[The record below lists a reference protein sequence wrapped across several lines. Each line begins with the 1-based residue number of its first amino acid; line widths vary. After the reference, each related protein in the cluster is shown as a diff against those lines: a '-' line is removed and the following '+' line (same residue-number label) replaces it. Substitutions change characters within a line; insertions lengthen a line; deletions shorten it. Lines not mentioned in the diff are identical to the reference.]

1 MSATAESRLQT
12 AARHLN
18 FGPWSAELKGDELAH
33 IRHRGLPVLR
43 GLRAV
48 IRNHNWL
55 TLTPV
60 LSASHAE
67 ESAGSLRLVLDVA
80 WKGHSARYAGRV
92 TLLFEAESITVLF
105 QGRAVED
112 VACNRVGLVVLHRPD
127 DAGRP
132 VTVTSP
138 GGSTTDTAF
147 PAHINPHQPFKNI
160 MALDW
165 ERDSVGYRLDFE
177 GDVFETEDQRN
188 WTDASFKTYSTPL
201 SEPFPVTHRAGD
213 TVRQSVRLSARQVIR
228 ITDEK
233 SAAVPALGTSA
244 GGTATPAPSLSS
256 PLPAEFAPLLAEV
269 ALESDPGMG
278 VISAAEAARLSAAMN
293 LNLDARI
300 IAATPED
307 ALAILRELPLD
318 RVERLA
324 VYDSITH
331 VTQKNLWDAITT
343 EAKELGFQGHLI
355 AGARSHF
362 TELNRNRHSACPE
375 AAAVTYSITPQMHA
389 SEPEAIVETL
399 AMHALTAEDALRI
412 SNGRALHIGPVTLAR
427 RFNAV
432 ATEPPLAEELP
443 AYDMLQDTSF
453 AAAWLLGSV
462 TALTRK
468 ETASIYYATASELET
483 PAGKLLQQ
491 LASHRGSDVLATDM
505 QPAIVAVYPVRTPE
519 GTLTYTAN
527 LTGSAVAVR
536 ILGPSGADRELAL
549 APWQTSTTLLT

>member
-1 MSATAESRLQT
+1 VSATAESRLQT
-12 AARHLN
+12 AVRCLN
-18 FGPWSAELKGDELAH
+18 FGPWSADLQGDELAH
-33 IRHRGLPVLR
+33 IRHRGFPVLR

-55 TLTPV
+55 TLRPV
-60 LSASHAE
+60 LSASHVQ

-80 WKGHSARYAGRV
+80 WKGYSARYAGRV

-112 VACNRVGLVVLHRPD
+112 IACNRVGLVVLHRPD

-138 GGSTTDTAF
+138 GGSTADAAF
-147 PAHINPHQPFKNI
+147 PAHISPHQPFKNI

-165 ERDSVGYRLDFE
+165 ERDGVAYRLDFE

-213 TVRQSVRLSARQVIR
+213 TVRQSIRLSARQIIR
-228 ITDEK
+228 INDEK
-233 SAAVPALGTSA
+233 TAAVPALGTSA
-244 GGTATPAPSLSS
+244 GGTATPAPSPSS
-256 PLPAEFAPLLAEV
+256 PLPAEFAPLLAEI
-269 ALESDPGMG
+269 ALESDPGRG
-278 VISAAEAARLSAAMN
+278 VISAAEAARLSAA
-293 LNLDARI
+293 LKLDLDARI

-324 VYDSITH
+324 AYDSTTH
-331 VTQKNLWDAITT
+331 VTQKNLWDAVTT
-343 EAKELGFQGHLI
+343 GAKELGFQGHLV

-362 TELNRNRHSACPE
+362 TELNRNRHSACPD

-389 SEPEAIVETL
+389 TEPEAIVETL
-399 AMHALTAEDALRI
+399 AMQALTAEDALRI

-427 RFNAV
+427 RFNAA
-432 ATEPPLAEELP
+432 ATEPPGQKNSPRTTCSKTPPSPPPGSWAASQPSPASRLPLSVTPPPPSSRPRQESCCGSSPYTAEVMSWQLIPSPQLLPSTRCELLREHSRISPTSPATPSRSASSGLP
-443 AYDMLQDTSF
+443 A
-453 AAAWLLGSV
+453 
-462 TALTRK
+462 
-468 ETASIYYATASELET
+468 
-483 PAGKLLQQ
+483 PAGSWPLR
-491 LASHRGSDVLATDM
+491 RGK
-505 QPAIVAVYPVRTPE
+505 PAPHF
-519 GTLTYTAN
+519 
-527 LTGSAVAVR
+527 
-536 ILGPSGADRELAL
+536 
-549 APWQTSTTLLT
+549 